1 LPEKIWLDRLEA
13 MRLYQRLRYAM
24 NRELVSF
31 FQREVFAGRKD
42 LRIAEV
48 ACGSGFAAHL
58 LAQQNEVSLSV
69 AADLNQEDFQQANI
83 PDFQATFVLMDLFR
97 PGAKRG
103 SMDLVWNSSSVEEL
117 DEPEKA
123 VRAMA
128 WLAKAG
134 GLVFVGVPHTSGPA
148 GWLRLL
154 PSRRTRSWL
163 GRVYSRSA
171 LRQLL
176 IASGLTVKKETSYLF
191 GTFIGVLA
199 QKSG

>member
-1 LPEKIWLDRLEA
+1 
-13 MRLYQRLRYAM
+13 M

-31 FQREVFAGRKD
+31 FQREAFAGRTN
-42 LRIAEV
+42 LWVAEV

-58 LAQQNEVSLSV
+58 LAQQSEVSLSL
-69 AADLNQEDFQQANI
+69 AADLNQEDFRQANI
-83 PDFQATFVLMDLFR
+83 PDFRAAFVLMDLFR
-97 PGAKRG
+97 PSARAG

-117 DEPEKA
+117 EDPGRA

-134 GLVFVGVPHTSGPA
+134 GLVFVGVPSSTGPA

-163 GRVYSRSA
+163 GRVYSRA
-171 LRQLL
+171 DLRELL
-176 IASGLTVKKETSYLF
+176 TLAGLKVKKETSYLF

-199 QKSG
+199 EKVG

>member
-1 LPEKIWLDRLEA
+1 
-13 MRLYQRLRYAM
+13 M

-31 FQREVFAGRKD
+31 FRREVFAGHTD

-58 LAQQNEVSLSV
+58 LAQQSEVSLSL
-69 AADLNQEDFQQANI
+69 AADLNQEDFRQASI
-83 PDFQATFVLMDLFR
+83 SDFKATFILMDLFR
-97 PGAKRG
+97 PSTRAG
-103 SMDLVWNSSSVEEL
+103 SMDMVWNSSSVEEL
-117 DEPEKA
+117 EEPEKA

-128 WLAKAG
+128 WLAKVG
-134 GLVFVGVPHTSGPA
+134 GLVFVGVPSNTGPA

-163 GRVYSRSA
+163 GRVYSRSD

-176 IASGLTVKKETSYLF
+176 TSAGLTVKKETSYLF

-199 QKSG
+199 QKTD